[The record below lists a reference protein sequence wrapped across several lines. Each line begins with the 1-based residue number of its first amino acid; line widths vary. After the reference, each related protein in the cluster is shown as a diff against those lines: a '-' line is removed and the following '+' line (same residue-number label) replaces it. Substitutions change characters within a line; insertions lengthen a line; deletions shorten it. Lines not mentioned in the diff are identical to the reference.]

1 MYVQVLV
8 PVHKMTNSKS
18 DWLVFPTALGHCG
31 ISWREQAVTAFL
43 LPEATPARICKEL
56 QSVTGRSK
64 PPTVW
69 PAWIRALVH
78 QVKLHI
84 KGQHQDFSAVP
95 VAIDGATE
103 FMHAVYAE
111 ARRIPSGDVI
121 SYAQLAE
128 RLGKPGAMRAVGTA
142 LGKNPVPLIIPCHRI
157 ITTAG
162 KLGGFSANGGIAA
175 KEILLAC
182 EGVNLE
188 KPRLLVSAAQWR
200 EATQHLQHEKTMKQL
215 IRRVGVFPFKP
226 RQNDDPL
233 EAFIDAIVSQQLS
246 TKVAATIL
254 KRVHALIGKKGK
266 PCAKK
271 ILATDDE
278 LLRAAGLSYM
288 KVSYLKDLAKHCV
301 DGKFPTLEQVRQMSD
316 EQIIKSFTQIKGV
329 GRWTVEMYL
338 IFDLGRADVFPGDD
352 YGIRKA
358 IAKLHNLPE
367 LPPAKQMAQYAEQWK
382 PYRSVAS
389 LYLWRSLDM
398 R

>member
-1 MYVQVLV
+1 M
-8 PVHKMTNSKS
+8 
-18 DWLVFPTALGHCG
+18 
-31 ISWREQAVTAFL
+31 
-43 LPEATPARICKEL
+43 
-56 QSVTGRSK
+56 
-64 PPTVW
+64 
-69 PAWIRALVH
+69 
-78 QVKLHI
+78 
-84 KGQHQDFSAVP
+84 P